1 MRETYV
7 DKIRAVILAD
17 PDQVITSHII
27 RQKIPGIG
35 VMAGETLRKM
45 QKAGEL
51 RRVNT
56 RGRPTFKLNTSYR
69 PATLADLP
77 APAQTH
83 RAAAGR
89 HHRHRPQQA
98 APSAQQRPAL
108 HRHRRPQPEPLPAP
122 PLSARIADDIAAFEA
137 KGGQVERLGNTER
150 FRI

>member
-7 DKIRAVILAD
+7 DKIRAVIHAD

-77 APAQTH
+77 APPKPTAL
-83 RAAAGR
+83 
-89 HHRHRPQQA
+89 QQA
-98 APSAQQRPAL
+98 AITGIARSKP
-108 HRHRRPQPEPLPAP
+108 RRPRSNALLYTVTAGPSHSHCPRRA
-122 PLSARIADDIAAFEA
+122 LSARIANDIAAFEA